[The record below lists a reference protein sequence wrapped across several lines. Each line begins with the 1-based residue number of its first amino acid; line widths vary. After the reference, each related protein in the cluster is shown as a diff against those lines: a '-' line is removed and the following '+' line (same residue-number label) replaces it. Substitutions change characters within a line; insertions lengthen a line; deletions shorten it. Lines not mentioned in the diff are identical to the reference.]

1 MASDRVRALVRK
13 MPRTAEVTVL
23 APGLRTPRIDM
34 HRCSAS
40 ITTITPRGSRLATSA
55 SAIWLVIRSCTCG
68 RRA

>member
-1 MASDRVRALVRK
+1 MASARVLALSL
-13 MPRTAEVTVL
+13 MLPRTAEVTVF

-40 ITTITPRGSRLATSA
+40 ITTSAPRGYSTRISA